1 MNDAPGRPLFRL
13 TRLGACAALL
23 LASACASAPPSGPTG
38 RVNAA
43 AEPPSD
49 EVVLAE
55 DVRVRRLA
63 PGVWLHVTLAGAEW
77 GRTPA
82 NGLLFEEE
90 ASSLLVET
98 GWSVRQARVLLDW
111 AREALHRP
119 VRAAVVTHFHMDRI
133 GGVPELAAR
142 GVPVFAREDTA
153 RLAAGQG
160 HPIVIQR
167 LEDEQAWGPLT
178 LFFPGAG
185 HTRDNLVVWHPDSGL
200 LYGGC
205 FVKDASA
212 RDLGNVEDADVA
224 AWPASLERVRAR
236 FPDARTVLPG
246 HHQPGGPE
254 LLTHTRAL
262 LPRG

>member
-1 MNDAPGRPLFRL
+1 MNLAPGRPLFRPA
-13 TRLGACAALL
+13 RLWVCAVLL
-23 LASACASAPPSGPTG
+23 LTSACASAPPSAPTG
-38 RVNAA
+38 RVIASDV
-43 AEPPSD
+43 PQPD

-55 DVRVRRLA
+55 GVRVRRLS
-63 PGVWLHVTLAGAEW
+63 PGVWLHVTHAGEEW
-77 GRTPA
+77 GHTPA
-82 NGLLFEEE
+82 NGLLIEEE

-98 GWSVRQARVLLDW
+98 GWTVPQARVLLDW
-111 AREALHRP
+111 ARDSLHRP

-133 GGVPELAAR
+133 GGVPELAER
-142 GVPVFAREDTA
+142 GIPLFAREETA

-160 HPIVIQR
+160 HPIVFQR
-167 LEDEQAWGPLT
+167 LEDEQQWGPLT

-185 HTRDNLVVWHPDSGL
+185 HTRDNLVVWHPNSRL

-224 AWPASLERVRAR
+224 AWPASLERLRAR

-246 HHQPGGPE
+246 HHAPGGLE

-262 LPRG
+262 LR